1 MAKKY
6 DVVAIT
12 GEYQKDG
19 QTKKRY
25 KNVGFINEN
34 AEGHLSLKLDHPV
47 TVDDEG
53 KVVNWFGLFE
63 PKQKDADKDI
73 DF

>member
-6 DVVAIT
+6 DVVAVT

-19 QTKKRY
+19 ETKKRY
-25 KNVGFINEN
+25 RNVGMVNEN
-34 AEGHLSLKLDHPV
+34 AEGHLSLHLDHPV

-53 KVVNWFGLFE
+53 KVVAWFSFFE
-63 PKQKDADKDI
+63 PKEPP
-73 DF
+73 F